1 MKSIN
6 SSLVP
11 FNRAAN
17 LELFLLNLSIFIVT
31 SQHIVVS
38 FTRKFALSCQYDFLF
53 IICIKAKIGV
63 LDKKCTG
70 KFLRAGPVLRE
81 GGRAQSLG
89 GEFTVQF
96 LET

>member
-31 SQHIVVS
+31 SQHIIVS
-38 FTRKFALSCQYDFLF
+38 FTREFALKCQYDFLF

-63 LDKKCTG
+63 LDKN
-70 KFLRAGPVLRE
+70 VLE
-81 GGRAQSLG
+81 N
-89 GEFTVQF
+89 F
-96 LET
+96 